1 MALPRT
7 LCSLSNFF
15 FLREL
20 EGPKPLQRD
29 LLKKQSQLTEFS
41 TKKNSKTAAELTER
55 EAQETKKRN
64 KENNSSL

>member
-29 LLKKQSQLTEFS
+29 LLKKTKS
-41 TKKNSKTAAELTER
+41 TNRVQHKKK
-55 EAQETKKRN
+55 QQ
-64 KENNSSL
+64 NSSRAYRERGSGDKKKK